1 MFQSKNKSFTL
12 IEVTVAIFLVTVGV
26 GGTFALIQQSI
37 SSISISSSRLVASY
51 LAQEG
56 IEIVRN
62 IRDTNWLEQR
72 TAPTIPWNDGLPAGD
87 WAADYQTNDLT
98 QSYAG
103 NFLNIDGNGF
113 YSYSSGETT
122 NLKRK
127 ITITPQGSDILEISV
142 KVEWSERGRNHDVE
156 VINHLYNWDGYE

>member
-26 GGTFALIQQSI
+26 GGIFALIQQSI

-56 IEIVRN
+56 IEVVRN
-62 IRDTNWLEQR
+62 IRDSNWLEQR
-72 TAPTIPWNDGLPAGD
+72 TTPATPWDDGLSAGE
-87 WAADYQTNDLT
+87 WEADYQTNDLT
-98 QSYAG
+98 QSYTG

-113 YSYSSGETT
+113 YSYFSGEST
-122 NLKRK
+122 NFKRK
-127 ITITPQGSDILEISV
+127 ITVSKISDYNLEISV

-156 VINHLYNWDGYE
+156 VIDHLYNWYGYE